1 MFLLGKYYWHVSRFG
16 GKPTE
21 IRHYNHITKM
31 YKFILRNP
39 AMFKDKTLTIY
50 DDAKAVT
57 NMTFNE
63 IKYRASLNLC
73 ETVERKYVLGLKQRL
88 FKEVQKNEDCF
99 K

>member
-1 MFLLGKYYWHVSRFG
+1 MSRLG
-16 GKPTE
+16 GKPSE

-31 YKFILRNP
+31 YRFILRNP

-50 DDAKAVT
+50 DHAKAVT

-73 ETVERKYVLGLKQRL
+73 ETLERRYVLSLTERL
-88 FKEVQKNEDCF
+88 MEEQKEVQK
-99 K
+99 

>member
-1 MFLLGKYYWHVSRFG
+1 
-16 GKPTE
+16 
-21 IRHYNHITKM
+21 M

-73 ETVERKYVLGLKQRL
+73 ETVERRYVLSLTQRL
-88 FKEVQKNEDCF
+88 TDEQRRGTKWN
-99 K
+99 

>member
-1 MFLLGKYYWHVSRFG
+1 MSRFG

-63 IKYRASLNLC
+63 IRYRASLNLC
-73 ETVERKYVLGLKQRL
+73 ETVERRYVLSLTQRL
-88 FKEVQKNEDCF
+88 TDEQRRGTKWN
-99 K
+99 

>member
-1 MFLLGKYYWHVSRFG
+1 MKFLGEILLARVKAWWE
-16 GKPTE
+16 PTE

-50 DDAKAVT
+50 DHAKPVT

-63 IKYRASLNLC
+63 IKYRANLNLR

-88 FKEVQKNEDCF
+88 FKEDAK

>member
-1 MFLLGKYYWHVSRFG
+1 
-16 GKPTE
+16 
-21 IRHYNHITKM
+21 M

-50 DDAKAVT
+50 DHAKAVT

-73 ETVERKYVLGLKQRL
+73 ETLERRYVLSLTERL
-88 FKEVQKNEDCF
+88 MEEQKEVQK
-99 K
+99 

>member
-1 MFLLGKYYWHVSRFG
+1 
-16 GKPTE
+16 
-21 IRHYNHITKM
+21 M

-50 DDAKAVT
+50 DHAKAVT

-73 ETVERKYVLGLKQRL
+73 ETLERRYVLSLTERL
-88 FKEVQKNEDCF
+88 MEEQKEARK
-99 K
+99 

>member
-1 MFLLGKYYWHVSRFG
+1 MSRLG
-16 GKPTE
+16 GKPTK

-73 ETVERKYVLGLKQRL
+73 ETLERRYVLSLTERL
-88 FKEVQKNEDCF
+88 MEEQKEARK
-99 K
+99 

>member
-1 MFLLGKYYWHVSRFG
+1 MGKYYWHVSRFG
-16 GKPTE
+16 GKPSE

-88 FKEVQKNEDCF
+88 FKEVQKNEKLF
-99 K
+99 

>member
-1 MFLLGKYYWHVSRFG
+1 MGKYYWHVSRFG

-63 IKYRASLNLC
+63 IRYRASLNLC
-73 ETVERKYVLGLKQRL
+73 ETVERRYVLSLTQRL
-88 FKEVQKNEDCF
+88 TDEQRRGTKWN
-99 K
+99 

>member
-1 MFLLGKYYWHVSRFG
+1 MSRFG

-31 YKFILRNP
+31 YRFILRNP

-50 DDAKAVT
+50 DDAKVVT

-88 FKEVQKNEDCF
+88 FKEDAEK
-99 K
+99 

>member
-1 MFLLGKYYWHVSRFG
+1 MGKYYWHVSKLG
-16 GKPTE
+16 GKPSE

-57 NMTFNE
+57 NMTFDE
-63 IKYRASLNLC
+63 IRYRASLNLC

-88 FKEVQKNEDCF
+88 FKEEQA
-99 K
+99 

>member
-1 MFLLGKYYWHVSRFG
+1 KYYWHVSRFG
-16 GKPTE
+16 GKPSE

-88 FKEVQKNEDCF
+88 FKEVQKNEKLF
-99 K
+99 

>member
-1 MFLLGKYYWHVSRFG
+1 MGKYYWHVSKLG

-73 ETVERKYVLGLKQRL
+73 ETVERRYVLSLTQRL
-88 FKEVQKNEDCF
+88 TDEQRRGTKWN
-99 K
+99 

>member
-1 MFLLGKYYWHVSRFG
+1 
-16 GKPTE
+16 
-21 IRHYNHITKM
+21 M

-88 FKEVQKNEDCF
+88 FKEVQKNEKLF
-99 K
+99 

>member
-1 MFLLGKYYWHVSRFG
+1 MSRFG

-31 YKFILRNP
+31 YRFILRNP

-50 DDAKAVT
+50 DDAKPVT

-88 FKEVQKNEDCF
+88 FKEEQA
-99 K
+99 